1 MGKAIIEAG
10 VVIVVKA
17 VYAEVLSKVDV
28 FSETKFFSI
37 DRLIGQW
44 FRGILKPLWLA
55 GN

>member
-1 MGKAIIEAG
+1 MYRQQNNVLENMGKAIIEGG

-37 DRLIGQW
+37 DRLIGQ
-44 FRGILKPLWLA
+44 
-55 GN
+55 